1 MRTCRSVSALLVAAL
16 LWAVPASAAQWLRAE
31 SPHFRV
37 LARNNKSI
45 LQDRVQDLE
54 RLHSVMLLTL
64 GVSESQ
70 APPRPPFEIAM
81 KDDEDFIGDI
91 YPHLSDRAAG
101 VFSSSVDGAR
111 AFAFVRSVRGSRD
124 GADKVL
130 AHEYAHRVMAQ
141 YARIRYPAWYVEGF
155 ATYFGATRI
164 DREGVEVGAAD
175 AGRLWVLKERPWL
188 EPAQLL
194 KPGFESTGQKD
205 IDDSRFDAF
214 YAQSWLLTHYLL
226 SDSGRTQRFNDYF
239 RRIAAGEDALAAFE
253 PATGLALNRLNDELR
268 RHSAELFAARIPASA
283 LPAVAVQVSELPAEQ
298 AESELDAMII
308 ATGPQ
313 AAHGQAVLQRLQ
325 ARVDKAGGEKA
336 PEAMRWAL
344 AYAEI
349 RHGDADRALLIL
361 APWAR
366 QEEAPFEAN
375 RLLGLAWFAEASRS
389 KGAEADEADAQAR
402 AFLMRAYKQRRN
414 DAPTLYWLARLLYV
428 KGSGTSLSN
437 AAEAASALEPG
448 NGEYAQLAV
457 HVHLQAGHR
466 DKAQRPLQAL
476 ANNPHGG
483 ERTARARAALIALQ
497 SNQSATEVLEV
508 FKGSNK
514 PTPP

>member
-1 MRTCRSVSALLVAAL
+1 MGNCRAIPALLVLAL
-16 LWAVPASAAQWLRAE
+16 LWALPASAALWLRAE

-54 RLHSVMLLTL
+54 RLHGAMLLTL
-64 GVSESQ
+64 GVSADQ
-70 APPRPPFEIAM
+70 APSRPPFEIAM
-81 KDDEDFIGDI
+81 KDDEDFIADI
-91 YPHLSDRAAG
+91 FPHMRGRAAG
-101 VFSSSVDGAR
+101 VFSSGVDGAC
-111 AFAFVRSVRGSRD
+111 AFAVVSSSRSTRYA
-124 GADKVL
+124 ADKVL

-141 YARIRYPAWYVEGF
+141 HARIRYPVWYVEGF

-175 AGRLWVLKERPWL
+175 ARWLGVLKERPWL

-194 KPGFESTGQKD
+194 KPSFESTGQQD
-205 IDDSRFDAF
+205 IDNIRLDAF

-226 SDSGRTQRFNDYF
+226 SDSGRTRRFNDYF
-239 RRIAAGEDALAAFE
+239 RRIAEGEDAVAAFE
-253 PATGLALNRLNDELR
+253 PATGIAVDRLNGELR

-283 LPAVAVQVSELPAEQ
+283 LPAVAVRVSELSIEQ
-298 AESELDAMII
+298 AEAELDAMII
-308 ATGPQ
+308 ASGPES
-313 AAHGQAVLQRLQ
+313 AHGNAVLQRLQ

-336 PEAMRWAL
+336 PEAMRWSL

-349 RHGDADRALLIL
+349 RYGDPDRALLIL

-366 QEEAPFEAN
+366 REDAPFEAN

-389 KGAEADEADAQAR
+389 QGADADEAEGQAR

-414 DAPTLYWLARLLYV
+414 DAPTLYWLARLLDF
-428 KGSGTSLSN
+428 KGPGTSLSN
-437 AAEAASALEPG
+437 AAEAASVLEPG

-483 ERTARARAALIALQ
+483 ERTARARAALLALQ
-497 SNQSATEVLEV
+497 SNQSAAEVLKV
-508 FKGSNK
+508 FKGS
-514 PTPP
+514 

>member
-1 MRTCRSVSALLVAAL
+1 MKNCGTISALLVLAL
-16 LWAVPASAAQWLRAE
+16 LWALPAGAAQWLRAE

-64 GVSESQ
+64 GVSEGQ

-81 KDDEDFIGDI
+81 KDDEAFIADI
-91 YPHLSDRAAG
+91 YPHLRDRAAG

-111 AFAFVRSVRGSRD
+111 AFAAVRSFRGSRD

-130 AHEYAHRVMAQ
+130 SHEYAHRVMAQ

-155 ATYFGATRI
+155 ASYFGATRI
-164 DREGVEVGAAD
+164 DSEGVEVGAAD

-194 KPGFESTGQKD
+194 QPGFEATGQKG

-214 YAQSWLLTHYLL
+214 YAQGWLLTHYLL

-239 RRIAAGEDALAAFE
+239 RRIAAGEDAVAAFE
-253 PATGLALNRLNDELR
+253 PATGIALNRLNDELR

-283 LPAVAVQVSELPAEQ
+283 LPAVTVQVTELTVEQ

-308 ATGPQ
+308 ATRPQ
-313 AAHGQAVLQRLQ
+313 AEHGKAVLQRLQ
-325 ARVDKAGGEKA
+325 GRVDKAGGEKA

-349 RHGDADRALLIL
+349 LYGDADRALLIL

-375 RLLGLAWFAEASRS
+375 RLLGLAWFAEAARS
-389 KGAEADEADAQAR
+389 KGAEEDEAFAQAR
-402 AFLMRAYKQRRN
+402 AFMMRAYKQRRN

-428 KGSGTSLSN
+428 KGPSASLSN
-437 AAEAASALEPG
+437 AAEAASALEPQIA
-448 NGEYAQLAV
+448 EYARLAV
-457 HVHLQAGHR
+457 DVHLKAGHR
-466 DKAQRPLQAL
+466 DKAVRPLQAM

-483 ERTARARAALIALQ
+483 ALTERARAALQALQ
-497 SNQSATEVLEV
+497 ANEDAERVLTLLY
-508 FKGSNK
+508 GSK
-514 PTPP
+514 QPALP